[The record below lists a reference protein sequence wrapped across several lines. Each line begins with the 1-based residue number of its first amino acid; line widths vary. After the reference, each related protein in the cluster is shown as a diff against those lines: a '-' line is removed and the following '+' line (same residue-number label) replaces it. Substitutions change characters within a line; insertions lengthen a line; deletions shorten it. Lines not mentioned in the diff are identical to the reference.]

1 MVVTNQSTLK
11 VVELHIGK
19 CQMRAPY
26 SSTQLPCVAD
36 VQSAIERKANHI
48 CAEKTAHGHIQV
60 INY

>member
-11 VVELHIGK
+11 VVELHTGK
-19 CQMRAPY
+19 CQMRAY

-36 VQSAIERKANHI
+36 VQSAIERKANII
-48 CAEKTAHGHIQV
+48 CAEKTVRGHIQV